1 VWVSIGLVYRRPRK
15 LGEDVPPADPVHE
28 LGEVA
33 GGVEIT
39 IQHETALVAVVGAF
53 G

>member
-1 VWVSIGLVYRRPRK
+1 VD
-15 LGEDVPPADPVHE
+15 LGHE

-33 GGVEIT
+33 GGVEVT